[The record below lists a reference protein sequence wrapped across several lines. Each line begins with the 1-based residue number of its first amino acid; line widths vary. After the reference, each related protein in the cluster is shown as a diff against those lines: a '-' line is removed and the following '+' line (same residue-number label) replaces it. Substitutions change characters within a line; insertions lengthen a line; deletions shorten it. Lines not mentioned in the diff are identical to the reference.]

1 MKPDTILIL
10 YVEDDPLT
18 LRSVTDRLR
27 RHGVGVLAAD
37 SGEQALNLVQDHPA
51 LSAVLVDLNLPG
63 IDGLETYARLVIS
76 YPGLPLVV
84 CSAHTEEGV
93 QNRLRSMG
101 VPEHCHLRKPCPFRS
116 LLAAIEDAI
125 RHSQAGK
132 SADGDRPSQ

>member
-18 LRSVTDRLR
+18 LRSVSDRLR
-27 RHGVGVLAAD
+27 RHGVGVLAAE

-63 IDGLETYARLVIS
+63 IDGLETYARLTIS

-84 CSAHTEEGV
+84 CSAHTEDSV
-93 QNRLRSMG
+93 RHRLRSMG
-101 VPEHCHLRKPCPFRS
+101 VPERCHLRKPCPFRQ
-116 LLAAIEDAI
+116 LLAAIEDVV
-125 RHSQAGK
+125 RHSQAK
-132 SADGDRPSQ
+132 ESADGGSSAP